1 VLLRRRKV
9 LVHFHIF
16 KNAGT
21 SIDRVLKECF
31 KKRWLTHDRP
41 APSAKLTA
49 QEMDVFLRE
58 NPKALAVS
66 SHQVAPPV
74 SSEVCDVYPILLLR
88 HPIDRAYSAYL
99 FEWGWQDG
107 NKTEPERPFAE
118 YVEEKLKLR
127 RRTAIEDYQAL
138 HLANT
143 SYDTIE
149 ITPDTPD
156 EVVASNAASFL
167 EGLPCFGLVEEY
179 GRSLAWFDRVLGGH
193 FRNLRF
199 RELRAN
205 SLQDASLTLDEKLAR
220 IRGKLGEAAYEE
232 LEARNTLDLALYER
246 ARSLF
251 QG

>member
-1 VLLRRRKV
+1 MFLRRRKV

-21 SIDRVLKECF
+21 SIDRVLEECF
-31 KKRWLTHDRP
+31 EERWLTYDRT
-41 APSAKLTA
+41 APSAKITA
-49 QEMDVFLRE
+49 QDMDVFLRE
-58 NPKALAVS
+58 HPKALAVS

-74 SSEVCDVYPILLLR
+74 SREVCDVYPIVLLR

-107 NKTEPERPFAE
+107 KKTKPERPFGE
-118 YVEEKLKLR
+118 YVEEKLQLR
-127 RRTAIEDYQAL
+127 RLTAIEDYQSL

-143 SYDTIE
+143 SYDTFE

-156 EVVASNAASFL
+156 EVVVSNAAGFL

-179 GRSLAWFDRVLGGH
+179 GRSLAWFDKVLGKR
-193 FRNLRF
+193 FRKLRF

-220 IRGKLGEAAYEE
+220 IREELGEAAYAE
-232 LEARNTLDLALYER
+232 LEARNAMDLALYDH

-251 QG
+251 RG